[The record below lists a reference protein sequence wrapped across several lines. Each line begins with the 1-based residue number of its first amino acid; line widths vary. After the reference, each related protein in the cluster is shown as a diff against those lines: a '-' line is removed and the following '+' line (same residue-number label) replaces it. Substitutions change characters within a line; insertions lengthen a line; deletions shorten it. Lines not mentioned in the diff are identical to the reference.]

1 MVSETIAIR
10 DEKLK
15 QYNENFSEDEIRAWV
30 WYRRSTGIPMTGW
43 EKYFIADN
51 TKQGRRSTQ
60 TSGFVPGCIIRT
72 KRNTINKQA
81 IRY

>member
-51 TKQGRRSTQ
+51 TKQGRRSAQ
-60 TSGFVPGCIIRT
+60 TNGLSPAALSELKEI
-72 KRNTINKQA
+72 Q
-81 IRY
+81 